1 MNGWRL
7 AYGLGLV
14 AFVALPLL
22 LPLGELLAPAAWTWT
37 TNDVERL
44 YQLTINTLAL
54 TAGTVALAFPIGI
67 GLAVL
72 LFRTS
77 FYFRRVAWFLLA
89 LALFVPLPIV
99 VSSWQAL
106 LGAHGW
112 SPIDFWRDA
121 PGRPWAS
128 GLAVAIWIHALA
140 AAPWVAFLV
149 GVGLSSIEPGLE
161 DEAALSVGPWR
172 VLALV
177 TLPRVR
183 ASILGAALF
192 VVLQTAGE
200 TSVTEMMQVPTL
212 AEEMR
217 TQFAVADAALAR
229 TLVVALPSLLLAWAG
244 VLLVLS
250 YLEKALPPLVV
261 ASCGQRSLDL
271 GRGWSRLAIAAIL
284 IGLLVL
290 PLGALVWKLGLTGHP
305 PQWQASTAA
314 HYLDAEWRLLGGDLI
329 ASLITSIATGMA
341 VAGLAVVGCWLA
353 RGHAGFRWMMFGVLT
368 WVWVLPGPAV
378 GMALQDTILWLPDG
392 MWHDILGFGP
402 PPAPLIWVRSIWND
416 ILYFG
421 PSPAPLMW
429 AQAMRS
435 LPIAVV
441 FLWPVVRMIPRE
453 LFEEARLAGA
463 APMSEFLH
471 IVVPTTWR
479 ATLVTGLAAA
489 ALCLGEVG
497 ASERIATPGWESF
510 AGRLL
515 KLMHTGVDNNVSALC
530 VLALLAIA
538 ACGAVIGIGST
549 LMRAR

>member
-1 MNGWRL
+1 MSGWRL

-14 AFVALPLL
+14 AFVTLPLL

-37 TNDVERL
+37 TNDAERL
-44 YQLTINTLAL
+44 FQLALNTLAL
-54 TAGTVALAFPIGI
+54 TAGTVALSFPIGI
-67 GLAVL
+67 GLAIV

-77 FYFRRVAWFLLA
+77 FPFRRVAWFLLA

-99 VSSWQAL
+99 VSSWQAV

-112 SPIDFWRDA
+112 SPLDFWRDS

-149 GVGLSSIEPGLE
+149 GVGVASIEPGLE

-172 VLALV
+172 VLAFV
-177 TLPRVR
+177 TLPRMR

-200 TSVTEMMQVPTL
+200 TSVTEMMQVATL

-217 TQFAVADAALAR
+217 TQFATTDDGLAR
-229 TLVVALPSLLLAWAG
+229 TLLVVLPSLLLAWAG
-244 VLLVLS
+244 VLVILS
-250 YLEKALPPLVV
+250 YLEKSLPPLVM
-261 ASCGQRSLDL
+261 ASGAHRSLEL
-271 GRGWSRLAIAAIL
+271 GQGWLRLAIAAIL
-284 IGLLVL
+284 IGLLLV
-290 PLGALVWKLGLTGHP
+290 PLGGLFWRLGLTGHP
-305 PQWQASTAA
+305 PRWDAGTAA
-314 HYLDAEWRLLGGDLI
+314 HFLRVATVVRGDELI

-341 VAGLAVVGCWLA
+341 VASVAVVGCWLA
-353 RGHAGFRWMMFGVLT
+353 RERAWFRWLLFGVLT

-378 GMALQDTILWLPDG
+378 GMALQETILWLPNGPWKD
-392 MWHDILGFGP
+392 LLYFGSS
-402 PPAPLIWVRSIWND
+402 PAPLI
-416 ILYFG
+416 
-421 PSPAPLMW
+421 W

-463 APMSEFLH
+463 APLSEFLH

-479 ATLVTGLAAA
+479 ATLVTGLGAA

-497 ASERIATPGWESF
+497 ASERVATAGWEAF
-510 AGRLL
+510 ASTLL
-515 KLMHTGVDNNVSALC
+515 KQMHTGVDNNVSALC

-538 ACGAVIGIGST
+538 GCGAVVGGASVLIKDASKN
-549 LMRAR
+549 RR